1 MVSRLQDLA
10 GACANVT
17 LPVNVLS
24 ILKNPMILLG
34 LVSMGIFFGMPYLV
48 DNSRFFRRIFLFA
61 ALTQQPTV
69 DPEMKKEWEE
79 SQKSNPMNSLMGGQQ
94 GTQNPMG
101 NFDMAAF
108 LAGSSKD
115 NNGNGGSKKGAKK

>member
-1 MVSRLQDLA
+1 M
-10 GACANVT
+10 
-17 LPVNVLS
+17 
-24 ILKNPMILLG
+24 
-34 LVSMGIFFGMPYLV
+34 
-48 DNSRFFRRIFLFA
+48 FA
-61 ALTQQPTV
+61 ALTQRPTV

-94 GTQNPMG
+94 GAQNPMG

-115 NNGNGGSKKGAKK
+115 NNGNGGSRNQKGAKK

>member
-1 MVSRLQDLA
+1 MTTVSLF
-10 GACANVT
+10 T
-17 LPVNVLS
+17 
-24 ILKNPMILLG
+24 G
-34 LVSMGIFFGMPYLV
+34 LVFSKKEPVM
-48 DNSRFFRRIFLFA
+48 FA
-61 ALTQQPTV
+61 ALTQRPTV

-94 GTQNPMG
+94 GAQNPMG

-115 NNGNGGSKKGAKK
+115 NNGNGGSRNQKGAKK